1 MTLANFIRL
10 GKTPVLKLRLKMETS
25 RGTMMGAAIFNSFI
39 GMSFGPADLL
49 SSSWSRIIIT
59 SAMLVSLKVKFSST
73 LLVRNDN
80 GDMGVFGISSSTLR
94 PTFIKKLLKA
104 LAI

>member
-1 MTLANFIRL
+1 MLEVYNLPLANFIMF
-10 GKTPVLKLRLKMETS
+10 GNIPFLKLRLKMETR
-25 RGTMMGAAIFNSFI
+25 RGTMIGAAIFNSFI

-59 SAMLVSLKVKFSST
+59 SAMVVSLKTKFSST

-80 GDMGVFGISSSTLR
+80 GDMGVLGIS
-94 PTFIKKLLKA
+94 
-104 LAI
+104 